1 MSEFVR
7 DQALANRWWSG
18 RIREGIWTRRHPSL
32 QQAARIDE
40 ILLLD
45 PQELDDDPDDRRSA
59 GKTYSLRTALT
70 CNAQL
75 DHRTVM
81 ADIPAAIVPRPHH
94 HFTQLRREVP
104 DMAEWQLKQDD
115 WRLQVQATCEKV
127 PAQQDVFA
135 ELQRWS
141 QAAVA
146 VLPTKSII
154 TGGPSRMP
162 HTPNSQ
168 KRYTRSRYTCWNGNW
183 SLLSVAKQ

>member
-7 DQALANRWWSG
+7 DQVLANRWWSG

-45 PQELDDDPDDRRSA
+45 PQELDDDLDDRRSA

-75 DHRTVM
+75 DRRTVM
-81 ADIPAAIVPRPHH
+81 ADFPAAIVPRPHH
-94 HFTQLRREVP
+94 HFTRLRREVP

-135 ELQRWS
+135 ELQ
-141 QAAVA
+141 
-146 VLPTKSII
+146 
-154 TGGPSRMP
+154 
-162 HTPNSQ
+162 
-168 KRYTRSRYTCWNGNW
+168 
-183 SLLSVAKQ
+183 